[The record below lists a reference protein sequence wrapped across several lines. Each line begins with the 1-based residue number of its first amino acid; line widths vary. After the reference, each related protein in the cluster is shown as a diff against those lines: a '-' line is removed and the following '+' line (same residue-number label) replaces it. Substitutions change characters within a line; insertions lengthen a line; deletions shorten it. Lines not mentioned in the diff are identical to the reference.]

1 MTARTIIV
9 ASRLPGWRAVA
20 FLLAILASAPVHA
33 QPPATPAASA
43 PGATVDELLTIAR
56 RMNPELAASALD
68 AEAALARVDAAGS
81 LPDPVFRSE
90 FEEIDRRA
98 GTLRPDRLGSVTY
111 TVMQEFPLW
120 GKLDLKRDV
129 ARSEADQAREKLRAA
144 EVELAARIKTVFA
157 SYYAAHEALRL
168 VYDLARTVDNLVELT
183 QRRYAQGLGSQQDA
197 IKARIEQAQLKTE
210 IARLEADRRKAAA
223 QLNALLNRPSGASLD
238 EPASLRPLP
247 SESALRLPDLL
258 DRAERSNPL
267 IAAEQSQIT
276 AASGS
281 RKLVEKSW
289 YPDVTFGLSAVD
301 RDRRFAG
308 YEAMVELK
316 LPLRWGLREAQEREA
331 AAKVGAAQ
339 SRLDAAK
346 AKVRGELEEAYW
358 GLDATRRVFKVL
370 HEVHIP
376 QTTLA
381 LETALRAYEV
391 NRADLTA
398 VLEAEQRARQVL
410 LEHLRVLIEQQ
421 VRLAEIEKLIGG
433 EL

>member
-1 MTARTIIV
+1 MTAKIIRG
-9 ASRLPGWRAVA
+9 ASRPPGWRAVV
-20 FLLAILASAPVHA
+20 FLLALLISVSVHA
-33 QPPATPAASA
+33 ESPTTPVAGV

-56 RMNPELAASALD
+56 QMNPELAATALD
-68 AEAALARVDAAGS
+68 AEAVLARVDAAGS

-120 GKLDLKRDV
+120 GKLDLRRDV
-129 ARSEADQAREKLRAA
+129 ARSEADQAREKQRAA

-157 SYYAAHEALRL
+157 AYYTAHEGLRL
-168 VYDLARTVDNLVELT
+168 ARDLVHTAGNVVELT
-183 QRRYAQGLGSQQDA
+183 QRRYAQGLGTQQDA
-197 IKARIEQAQLKTE
+197 IKAQIEQGQLQTDV
-210 IARLEADRRKAAA
+210 ARLEADRRKAMA
-223 QLNALLNRPSGASLD
+223 QLNALLNRPAASPLAD
-238 EPASLRPLP
+238 PASLRSVP
-247 SESALRLPDLL
+247 SADAVRLSDLL
-258 DRAERSNPL
+258 DRAERSNPM
-267 IAAEQSQIT
+267 IAAEQSQIA
-276 AASGS
+276 AASGN

-289 YPDVTFGLSAVD
+289 YPDVTLGLSAID

-316 LPLRWGLREAQEREA
+316 LPLRWGLREAQAREA

-339 SRLDAAK
+339 SRLEAAK
-346 AKVRGELEEAYW
+346 ARIRGELEEAYW
-358 GLDATRRVFKVL
+358 GLDATRRVYKVL

-391 NRADLTA
+391 GRAELAA
-398 VLEAEQRARQVL
+398 VLEAQQRARQVL
-410 LEHLRVLIEQQ
+410 LEHLRVLVEQQ
-421 VRLAEIEKLIGG
+421 VRLAEIERLIGG